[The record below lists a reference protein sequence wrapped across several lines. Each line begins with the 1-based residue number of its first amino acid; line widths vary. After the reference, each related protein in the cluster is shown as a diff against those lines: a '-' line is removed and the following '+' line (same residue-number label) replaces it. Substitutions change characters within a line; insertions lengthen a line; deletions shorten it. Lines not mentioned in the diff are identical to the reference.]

1 MSSLLEYYAKMQ
13 LVLYKDTAIRLEIV
27 ANLQISSFGSDNQ
40 RFCCAKQR
48 NGLKKLALPRFLP
61 INDFI
66 AKFALDGGK
75 CAATH

>member
-1 MSSLLEYYAKMQ
+1 MIAKFNTYRWLCQNMQ
-13 LVLYKDTAIRLEIV
+13 PVFC
-27 ANLQISSFGSDNQ
+27 QIPPFGSDNQ